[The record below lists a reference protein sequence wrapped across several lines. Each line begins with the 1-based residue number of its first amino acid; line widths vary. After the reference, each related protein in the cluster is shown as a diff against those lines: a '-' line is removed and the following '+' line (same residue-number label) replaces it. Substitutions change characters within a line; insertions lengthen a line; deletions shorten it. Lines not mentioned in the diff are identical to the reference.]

1 MKAAVAGVLR
11 ERRRHAATRD
21 GAGGQDAVEA
31 EVISLLY
38 GDAAV
43 RHRTFDTQPSHIWH
57 PPAESRSAAGRK

>member
-11 ERRRHAATRD
+11 ERRLRMANTASDDLRERE
-21 GAGGQDAVEA
+21 AVEA

-43 RHRTFDTQPSHIWH
+43 RHRVFGTQPSHILSSDRRT
-57 PPAESRSAAGRK
+57 ASTA